1 MKFITL
7 FAVASLVVACG
18 DDAPSGSGV
27 PTAAL
32 SADLRQLREEEK
44 LARDT
49 YRTLA
54 DVHSAEIFP
63 NIADSEQSHMDA
75 VGRLLTSYAV
85 ADPVTNDARGVFQSE
100 EFVSLYADLVAQGKS
115 SPQSAYVVGATVE
128 ELDIRDIRV
137 MRGRTAEPDVLAV
150 YDRLECGS
158 RNHLRSFVRQ
168 LSGRFEPQ
176 FLTAAEVSTIVGGA
190 NESCR

>member
-1 MKFITL
+1 LDGLLFWEAKMKFITL
-7 FAVASLVVACG
+7 FAVASLVVAC

-54 DVHSAEIFP
+54 DVHSKEIFP

-75 VGRLLTSYAV
+75 VGRLLTSYSV
-85 ADPVTNDARGVFQSE
+85 PDPVSNDARGAFQSA
-100 EFVSLYADLVAQGKS
+100 EFVTLYADLVAQGKS
-115 SPQSAYVVGATVE
+115 SPESAYVVGATVE

-137 MRGRTAEPDVLAV
+137 MRGHTAEPDVLVGYSSAGRATTCV
-150 YDRLECGS
+150 ASWGS
-158 RNHLRSFVRQ
+158 
-168 LSGRFEPQ
+168 
-176 FLTAAEVSTIVGGA
+176 
-190 NESCR
+190 